1 MDRLAGELARLRG
14 RVELEALNSRREQ
27 AERRSKLQSRLLD
40 AVGQAVIVTDLQG
53 AITYWNRFAEEL
65 YGWSEPEVLGRSIV
79 DVTPSE
85 GFRERADEIMAEL
98 KEGKSWSGEFLVR
111 RKNGTSF
118 PAMVTNTPVYDEA
131 GRLVGV
137 IGVSMDVTERK
148 RAEETLRFRQAL
160 LE

>member
-14 RVELEALNSRREQ
+14 RVVELEALNSRREQ
-27 AERRSKLQSRLLD
+27 AERRSELQSRLLD

-85 GFRERADEIMAEL
+85 GFRERADDIMAEL

-118 PAMVTNTPVYDEA
+118 PAMVTNTPV
-131 GRLVGV
+131 
-137 IGVSMDVTERK
+137 
-148 RAEETLRFRQAL
+148 
-160 LE
+160 